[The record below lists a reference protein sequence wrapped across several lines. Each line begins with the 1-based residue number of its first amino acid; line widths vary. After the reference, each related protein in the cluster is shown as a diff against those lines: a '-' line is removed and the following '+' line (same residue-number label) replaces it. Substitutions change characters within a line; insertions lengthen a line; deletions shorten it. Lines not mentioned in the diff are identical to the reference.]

1 MKRLASLGIAG
12 TIATGAFLVVSASP
26 STAETSMARG
36 VTSCS
41 QLRAQHPTGIAKSK
55 KAAKAAVR
63 AGYRKP
69 FVCKHV
75 YLQLKALDRNRNKS
89 VCEVR

>member
-1 MKRLASLGIAG
+1 MKRIVAICMTGMMVTGGVLALTVAPV
-12 TIATGAFLVVSASP
+12 A
-26 STAETSMARG
+26 AEETMARA
-36 VTSCS
+36 VTSCA
-41 QLRAQHPTGIAKSK
+41 QLHAQHPGGIAKSK
-55 KAAKAAVR
+55 KAAKAAVK

-75 YLQLKALDRNRNKS
+75 YLQLKALDSNRNKS

>member
-1 MKRLASLGIAG
+1 LASLGIAG
-12 TIATGAFLVVSASP
+12 TIATSAFLVVSASP
-26 STAETSMARG
+26 STAETTMARG

-55 KAAKAAVR
+55 KAPRPLSVP
-63 AGYRKP
+63 GIKP

-75 YLQLKALDRNRNKS
+75 YLQLKAGPQSQQIR
-89 VCEVR
+89 V

>member
-1 MKRLASLGIAG
+1 MNRVAAICDSGVIISGGFLAAG
-12 TIATGAFLVVSASP
+12 AAP
-26 STAETSMARG
+26 SMAEPAMARG
-36 VTSCS
+36 VTTCA
-41 QLRAQHPTGIAKSK
+41 QLHSQHPAGLAKSK

-75 YLQLKALDRNRNKS
+75 YLQLKALDGNRNKS